1 MDNVIIIRY
10 AEIHLKGLNRPYFE
24 KALVKNI
31 SAALSDIP
39 GAIVKRGESR
49 VYIEG
54 VNDTDLGRALEKLK
68 YVYGI
73 HSYSS
78 AVRVPQDADIAA
90 KVLAGLVKAEKSSMG
105 KETVSFRVEAKR
117 ADKRFPMKSLDIARK
132 TGRVIL
138 DSVEGL
144 TVDLEHP
151 CITAYIEI
159 REKAYCYTR
168 VIKGPGGMPVG
179 CNGSA
184 MLLLS
189 GGIDSPVAG
198 LMIAKRGVSLSA
210 VHFESFPYTSDKALD
225 KVKDLTKIMARYTGP
240 VKLHVIRFTDI
251 QMKLHQDCPPDYLT
265 VLMRRFMMR
274 IAERLALKDGCL
286 ALVTG
291 ESVGQVASQT
301 LENLNATNSVAAMPV
316 LRPLI
321 GMDKIEITEK
331 AEHYG
336 TFRTSILPYEDCC
349 TVFVPKHPVTRP
361 ALRDVEKA
369 EAGLDIDSMVEAA
382 IANDKITIIDAK
394 ETARGILDGE

>member
-1 MDNVIIIRY
+1 MGNVIIIRY

-24 KALVKNI
+24 KALVNNTI
-31 SAALSDIP
+31 EALSDIT

-54 VNDTDLGRALEKLK
+54 VSDKDLSRTLEKLQ

-73 HSYSS
+73 HSYSP
-78 AVRVPQDADIAA
+78 AIRVEQNIDIAS
-90 KVLAGLVKAEKSSMG
+90 KKLADLVKAEKERIG
-105 KETVSFRVEAKR
+105 REIVSFRVEAKR
-117 ADKRFPMKSLDIARK
+117 ADKRFAMNSLDIARH
-132 TGRVIL
+132 TGGVIL
-138 DSVEGL
+138 DNVEGL
-144 TVDLEHP
+144 KVDLEHP
-151 CITAYIEI
+151 EITAYIEI

-225 KVKDLTKIMARYTGP
+225 KVKDLTKIMTKYTGAI
-240 VKLHVIRFTDI
+240 KLHVVRFTDI
-251 QMKLHQDCPPDYLT
+251 QMKLYQDCPPDYLT

-274 IAERLALKDGCL
+274 IAERLARKDRCL

-301 LENLNATNSVAAMPV
+301 LENLNATNSVVSMPV

-331 AEHYG
+331 ADYYG
-336 TFRTSILPYEDCC
+336 TFKTSILPYEDCC
-349 TVFVPKHPVTRP
+349 TVFVPKHPITRP
-361 ALRDVEKA
+361 ALGEVEKA
-369 EAGLDIDSMVEAA
+369 ETGLDIDAMVEAA
-382 IANDKITIIDAK
+382 IAEDKVSVI
-394 ETARGILDGE
+394 E

>member
-1 MDNVIIIRY
+1 MDNVIIVRY

-31 SAALSDIP
+31 SGALSDIP
-39 GAIVKRGESR
+39 DAIVKRGESR
-49 VYIEG
+49 VYVEG
-54 VNDTDLGRALEKLK
+54 VNDKDLNRTLERLQF
-68 YVYGI
+68 VYGI
-73 HSYSS
+73 HSYSP
-78 AVRVPQDADIAA
+78 AIRAEQDMNIATDA
-90 KVLAGLVKAEKSSMG
+90 LAGLVKAEKDNAG
-105 KETVSFRVEAKR
+105 REAASFRVEAKR
-117 ADKRFPMKSLDIARK
+117 ADKRFPMKSLDIARE

-138 DSVEGL
+138 DNVEGL
-144 TVDLEHP
+144 KVDLEHP
-151 CITAYIEI
+151 DITAYIEI

-198 LMIAKRGVSLSA
+198 LMTAKRGVSLSA
-210 VHFESFPYTSDKALD
+210 VHFESFPYTSDKALG
-225 KVKDLTKIMARYTGP
+225 KVKDLTKIMTRYTGP
-240 VKLHVIRFTDI
+240 VKLHIIRFTDI

-274 IAERLALKDGCL
+274 IAEKLARKDGCL
-286 ALVTG
+286 ALITG

-301 LENLNATNSVAAMPV
+301 LENLNATNSVASMPV

-331 AEHYG
+331 AERYG
-336 TFRTSILPYEDCC
+336 TFKTSILPYEDCC

-361 ALRDVEKA
+361 ALSGVEKA
-369 EAGLDIDSMVEAA
+369 EAGIDIDAMVGAA
-382 IANDKITIIDAK
+382 IAGDKVSVI
-394 ETARGILDGE
+394 G